1 MSAFKFESIFAQ
13 GRQEKQSAAKQEQPT
28 QEKKRLARNAV
39 FAMALSM
46 FIQHGDAPID
56 KESLPAHAV
65 LERMVSKGPVTT
77 DECEKIFSREF
88 KEITLSEKNEAAFV
102 AEYDQDGSCRIL
114 SAAYGT
120 EGGVQISEE
129 RGQKIL
135 DTKDAV
141 RFVFYHTHPAQNTI
155 DILVKP
161 LPKEDVEDI
170 KRGNTPPF
178 DTSMP
183 STDDIMTMVK
193 KEVKK
198 SEVAKGMDEPSL
210 QKITTER
217 VVTGL
222 GIWEFG
228 VMDGVAP
235 ETLVDESQKLGSL
248 QTYYSLNKA
257 DPHIVDRLESIKKGY
272 ADVSVAYA
280 KWEASQKQYSPEAL
294 RDFRDGKKEKLVF
307 ELKGRVLLAQNYATA
322 MEKIGFKLIFRV
334 HPEYQRMIEQ
344 VGK

>member
-1 MSAFKFESIFAQ
+1 MSELKFESVFAK
-13 GRQEKQSAAKQEQPT
+13 GNQERRPVVKQEQSV

-56 KESLPAHAV
+56 KESAPAHAV

-129 RGQKIL
+129 SGQKIL

-141 RFVFYHTHPAQNTI
+141 RFVFYHTHPVQNEL
-155 DILVKP
+155 DVLAEP
-161 LPKEDVEDI
+161 LPNEDVADI
-170 KRGNTPPF
+170 KKGNLPPF

-183 STDDIMTMVK
+183 STEDIMTMVK

-198 SEVAKGMDEPSL
+198 AEIAKNNNEPLL
-210 QKITTER
+210 QKATMER

-222 GIWEFG
+222 GVWEFG
-228 VMDGVAP
+228 VMGGVDP
-235 ETLVDESQKLGSL
+235 GTLVDESQKLGSL

-257 DPHIVDRLESIKKGY
+257 DPNIVDHLESIKKGY
-272 ADVSVAYA
+272 AGISVAYA

-294 RDFRDGKKEKLVF
+294 RDFREGKKEKLVF
-307 ELKGRVLLAQNYATA
+307 ELKERILLAQNYATA
-322 MEKIGFKLIFRV
+322 MEKIGFKLTFRV
-334 HPEYQRMIEQ
+334 HPEYQQIIDQSR
-344 VGK
+344 K